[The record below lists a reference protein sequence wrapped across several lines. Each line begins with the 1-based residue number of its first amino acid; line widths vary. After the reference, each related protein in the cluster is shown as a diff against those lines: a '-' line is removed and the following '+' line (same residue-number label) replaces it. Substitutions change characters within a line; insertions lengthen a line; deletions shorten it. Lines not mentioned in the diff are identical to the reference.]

1 MTRARDVRDAPGMP
15 PRVRYTC
22 AVETL
27 ASADVWI
34 ALLTLSAMEIVLGI
48 DNIVFISILVGR
60 VPTARRAA
68 TRKLG
73 IAAALVTRL
82 GLLFTLTWI
91 MKLTAPL
98 FAIAGHEL
106 SGKDLIMIGGG
117 VFLLFKSTLE
127 IHHKLEG
134 GGEADGKAGASAG
147 VGLVI
152 LQIMVVDLVFSL
164 DSVITAVG
172 MARQLWVMVVA
183 MVLAV
188 GVMLAASGFIA
199 DFVERHPSIKMLA
212 LSFLIL
218 IGVMLIAEGFEHHI
232 DKGYIYFAMGF
243 SLFVEMLNIRRA
255 RKRGEYAPVHLHNP
269 YESP

>member
-1 MTRARDVRDAPGMP
+1 MP
-15 PRVRYTC
+15 HLLDPD
-22 AVETL
+22 L
-27 ASADVWI
+27 WI

-60 VPTARRAA
+60 VAPDRRDRI
-68 TRKLG
+68 RKLG

-82 GLLFTLTWI
+82 GLLFTLSWI

-98 FAIAGHEL
+98 FEVVGHAI

-117 VFLLFKSTLE
+117 LFLLAKATLE

-134 GGEADGKAGASAG
+134 GGESTGTRGGAAASAAM
-147 VGLVI
+147 VI
-152 LQIMVVDLVFSL
+152 VQIMMIDLVFSL

-172 MARQLWVMVVA
+172 MAQQIWIMVVA

-199 DFVERHPSIKMLA
+199 DFVERHPSVKILA

-218 IGVMLIAEGFEHHI
+218 IGVMLIAEGLDQHV

-243 SLFVEMLNIRRA
+243 SLFVEALNIRRT
-255 RKRGEYAPVHLHNP
+255 RKIAPVHLRTP
-269 YESP
+269 FEAPPAA